1 MHARPIY
8 DQPSYYVSLLD
19 YGLRMKKTII
29 VFLSLPIL
37 WFTSCKA
44 IARGVCSFRG
54 FLVGRQE
61 N

>member
-37 WFTSCKA
+37 WFTSCEA
-44 IARGVCSFRG
+44 IARGVCSF
-54 FLVGRQE
+54 
-61 N
+61 